1 MTQKE
6 YAHSVLN
13 AIKVGSNEYTEQ
25 DIIAALQIT
34 GDL

>member
-13 AIKVGSNEYTEQ
+13 AIKAGSKDYTLEE
-25 DIIAALQIT
+25 INFALQLT